1 MKSAPDIPM
10 TPSKYQP
17 VQPFEVALDFTCGQM
32 CIINRG
38 EKNHKKIS
46 LITQL
51 TKMTIFKK
59 ANILNCS
66 WQIHAIAM
74 RC

>member
-38 EKNHKKIS
+38 GKNLSNYPID
-46 LITQL
+46 
-51 TKMTIFKK
+51 
-59 ANILNCS
+59 
-66 WQIHAIAM
+66 
-74 RC
+74 

>member
-38 EKNHKKIS
+38 EKNHKYYTNN
-46 LITQL
+46 L
-51 TKMTIFKK
+51 
-59 ANILNCS
+59 
-66 WQIHAIAM
+66 
-74 RC
+74 